1 MRTGGPPKPEWDRL
15 YEVAA
20 NQDGYL
26 TARQAQEV
34 GYSLPLLAHHQK
46 RGRIQRVRRGIF
58 RLTHYPPGE
67 HEDLV
72 VLWLWSE
79 QAGVFSHE
87 TALSLHQLSDVLPSV
102 YHLTL
107 PASWAPRRLRVPPS
121 VRLAYADIPKG
132 ERTWHGAVPLTTP
145 LRTLADCAEAGTAP
159 EFLAAARRQI
169 LRRGLAKAED
179 VRARLRE
186 GHGRRKDVVR

>member
-20 NQDGYL
+20 SQDGYL
-26 TARQAQEV
+26 TARQAQEA

-87 TALSLHQLSDVLPSV
+87 TALSLHRLSDVLPSV

-121 VRLAYADIPKG
+121 VRLYYADIPKG
-132 ERTWHGAVPLTTP
+132 ERTWQGPVPLTNP
-145 LRTLADCAEAGTAP
+145 LRTFLDCVKAHTNP
-159 EFLAAARRQI
+159 EFLAAARRQMVQ
-169 LRRGLAKAED
+169 RGLATEEAIR
-179 VRARLRE
+179 RATIKGAPR
-186 GHGRRKDVVR
+186 